1 MTAPAPPIVELYGDI
16 LATGAVLG
24 DYEVDALAF
33 EGGFAS
39 IYRGH
44 HRGSGAPVAIKVLR
58 SALAM
63 SVRMIERFEQE
74 ARALE
79 RLHHPGIVVIHEL
92 GSLTDGRP
100 YIVMEWIE
108 GRSLA
113 EELAAR
119 GPLSPAEA
127 LAVMNEVGS
136 AVAAAH
142 AVGVIHRD
150 IKAQNIVSLQQG
162 AWFTVKLIDFGIAK
176 LMAPEDQNTAF
187 TTRTMVGTPRTMA
200 PEQILGRSVDARTDV
215 YALGLLSYQLLTG
228 RLPFDGANAVEIEEM
243 HLFAAPPQVSQAA
256 PVPAALDAVLARA
269 LAKEK
274 VDRYP
279 DVPAFLAALA
289 QAIDGNATLPS
300 PARRVT
306 RAGIGLM
313 VEIPLDAGGHGDAE
327 DRVLAVADDVMA
339 ALDLRAA
346 VETAHMLLGVAPL
359 PESGAD
365 QARLR
370 ADLIAAALRIRAAA
384 ERVLPAAG
392 AGVAVAVRTG
402 AIEIVEAGDGGGGQA
417 SSRTV
422 VGGALLGD
430 EPWAACRGVA
440 GVVADLGALSGIEER
455 VDATPLPGQ
464 PDLCVV
470 HDLAPPAVPPAVV
483 GLAPDQMS

>member
-1 MTAPAPPIVELYGDI
+1 MTHHAPSIVELYGDI
-16 LATGAVLG
+16 LAAGAVLG
-24 DYEVDALAF
+24 NYEVDGLAF

-44 HRGSGAPVAIKVLR
+44 RRGSGAPVAIKVLR

-79 RLHHPGIVVIHEL
+79 RLHHPGIVVIYEL
-92 GSLTDGRP
+92 GTLTDGRP

-119 GPLSPAEA
+119 GPLSASEA

-150 IKAQNIVSLQQG
+150 IKAQNIVALRQG

-200 PEQILGRSVDARTDV
+200 PEQILGRSIDARTDV
-215 YALGLLSYQLLTG
+215 YALGLLLYQILAG
-228 RLPFDGANAVEIEEM
+228 RLPFDGANAVEIEEL
-243 HLFAAPPQVSQAA
+243 HLFAAPPRVSQAA
-256 PVPAALDAVLARA
+256 PVPAALDAVIARA

-274 VDRYP
+274 GDRYP
-279 DVPAFLAALA
+279 DVPAFLDALTRA
-289 QAIDGNATLPS
+289 VDGRATLPA
-300 PARRVT
+300 PLGRAARP
-306 RAGIGLM
+306 GIGLL
-313 VEIPLDAGGHGDAE
+313 VELPLDAGAHGDAE
-327 DRVLAVADDVMA
+327 DRVLALVDDAMA
-339 ALDLRAA
+339 ALDLRVA
-346 VETAHMLLGVAPL
+346 VETAHMLLAVTPM

-370 ADLIAAALRIRAAA
+370 ADLIATALRIRATAQ
-384 ERVLPAAG
+384 RLLPG

-402 AIEIVEAGDGGGGQA
+402 ALEVVDAGEPA
-417 SSRTV
+417 RTRAV

-430 EPWAACRGVA
+430 QAWAACRGA
-440 GVVADLGALSGIEER
+440 GGVVADMGALSGIEER
-455 VDATPLPGQ
+455 VRATPLPGQ
-464 PDLCVV
+464 PELRVV
-470 HDLAPPAVPPAVV
+470 HDLARPVAAA
-483 GLAPDQMS
+483 LASPKPEQAAGQMS

>member
-1 MTAPAPPIVELYGDI
+1 MTPPAPPLAPSIVELYGDI
-16 LATGAVLG
+16 LAAGAVLG
-24 DYEVDALAF
+24 DYAVEGLAF

-39 IYRGH
+39 IYRGR
-44 HRGSGAPVAIKVLR
+44 HRGSGGPVAIKVLR

-92 GSLTDGRP
+92 GALSDGRP

-119 GPLSPAEA
+119 GPLSAAEA

-150 IKAQNIVSLQQG
+150 IKAQNIVTLQQG

-215 YALGLLSYQLLTG
+215 YALGLLLYQMLAG
-228 RLPFDGANAVEIEEM
+228 RLPFDGANAVEIEEL
-243 HLFAAPPQVSQAA
+243 HLFAAPPQVSQVA
-256 PVPAALDAVLARA
+256 PVPAALDEVLARA

-274 VDRYP
+274 ADRYP
-279 DVPAFLAALA
+279 DVPAFLDALA
-289 QAIDGNATLPS
+289 RAVDGNATLPA
-300 PARRVT
+300 PAGRVT
-306 RAGIGLM
+306 RAGIGLL
-313 VEIPLDAGGHGDAE
+313 VELPLDAGGHGDAE
-327 DRVLAVADDVMA
+327 DRVLAVVDDAVA
-339 ALDLRAA
+339 ALDLRVA
-346 VETAHMLLGVAPL
+346 VETAHMLLAVAPL
-359 PESGAD
+359 PESRAD

-370 ADLIAAALRIRAAA
+370 ADLLTEALRIRATA
-384 ERVLPAAG
+384 ERVLPGAG
-392 AGVAVAVRTG
+392 AGAVVAVRTG
-402 AIEIVEAGDGGGGQA
+402 AIEIIAAVVDPVGDAAAPTGA
-417 SSRTV
+417 RTV

-440 GVVADLGALSGIEER
+440 GVVADIGALSGIEER
-455 VDATPLPGQ
+455 VRATPLSGQ
-464 PDLCVV
+464 PGLCVV
-470 HDLAPPAVPPAVV
+470 HEPVV
-483 GLAPDQMS
+483 HQMS